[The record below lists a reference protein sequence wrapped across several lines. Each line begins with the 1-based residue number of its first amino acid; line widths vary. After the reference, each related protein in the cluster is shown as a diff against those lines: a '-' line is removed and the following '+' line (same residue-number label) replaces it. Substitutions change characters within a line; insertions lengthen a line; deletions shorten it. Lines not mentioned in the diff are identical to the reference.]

1 MNVSAILTVK
11 GREVETAPLHA
22 TLKQIAEVLA
32 QRRIGAIVVV
42 DGDKRVQGI
51 ISERDIIRALAKS
64 GADALA
70 SPVSAVMTR
79 NVISCSE
86 SDTLDQLMA
95 AMTAGRFRHLPV
107 TTKDGKL
114 AGIVSIGDVVKYHI
128 SEVEMEATAMREY
141 IAHT

>member
-1 MNVSAILTVK
+1 MNVSAILTAK
-11 GREVETAPLHA
+11 GREVETAPLQA

-64 GADALA
+64 GAEALA

-95 AMTAGRFRHLPV
+95 AMTTGRFRHLPV
-107 TTKDGKL
+107 TKDGKL
-114 AGIVSIGDVVKYHI
+114 VGIVSIGDVVKYHI
-128 SEVEMEATAMREY
+128 SEVEMEASAMREY